1 MRMRDEPNPRGAQA
15 RGTSSPPHDPGLET
29 SPYLDA
35 LADYADREPGR
46 YHVPGHKG
54 GPGADPRL
62 VEAIGERALRMDIPA
77 LTYGIDAGA
86 APTPFQ
92 RAQELAA
99 EAWGARRTWFLINGA
114 TQGNHAACLALAHRR
129 GQVIVQRNVHSS
141 TVDGLILSGLRPQ
154 FVAPEL
160 DAELGIAHCLAPESL
175 ERALAETPDACGVLA
190 VSPTYFGAV
199 ADVATL
205 SRIAHDHEVPLVVD
219 EAWGAH
225 LRFHESLPQ
234 DALSA
239 GADLVISST
248 HKMLGS
254 LTQSAMLHLG
264 GDPGG
269 LDEQVI
275 DRAVTVV
282 ESTSP
287 SALLS
292 GSLDATRRW
301 AALHGRD
308 LLDETLGALAELR
321 AAVNDLPGLTVLDE
335 GLQGRPGVYAWDPVR
350 LAIDVRGTGTT
361 GFELARMARELDD
374 INLELAGESVLVAV
388 FGMGEK
394 ATAQGR
400 RLVAALARLLERL
413 EPAGDRRARPFAPPP
428 PWGPLELT
436 PREAFLGAQE
446 AVPVEAAAGRIAAE
460 SLAAYPPGIPNVLPG
475 ERLTAE
481 TLRYIQETLR
491 HGGALR
497 GAADRTLRT
506 ARVAVEARPAGAAR
520 GEGGRGEAR

>member
-1 MRMRDEPNPRGAQA
+1 MREEPNRGGSRARGA
-15 RGTSSPPHDPGLET
+15 SSPPRDPGLET
-29 SPYLDA
+29 APYLDA
-35 LADYADREPGR
+35 LRAYADREPGR

-54 GPGADPRL
+54 GAGADPRL

-77 LTYGIDAGA
+77 LTHGIDAGS

-99 EAWGARRTWFLINGA
+99 RAWGAKRTWFLINGA
-114 TQGNHAACLALAHRR
+114 TQGNHAACLALAQR
-129 GQVIVQRNVHSS
+129 GELVIVQRTVHSS
-141 TVDGLILSGLRPQ
+141 TIDGLILSGLRPR

-160 DAELGIAHCLAPESL
+160 DPELGIAHCLEPEAL
-175 ERALAETPDACGVLA
+175 ERALADAPDACGVIV

-199 ADVATL
+199 ADVAAL
-205 SRIAHDHEVPLVVD
+205 ARLAHDHGVPLVVD

-234 DALSA
+234 DALTA

-264 GDPGG
+264 EHAGR
-269 LDEQVI
+269 LDEHLI

-292 GSLDATRRW
+292 GSLDAARR
-301 AALHGRD
+301 AAAVHGRK
-308 LLDETLGALAELR
+308 LLDETLTALADLR
-321 AAVNDLPGLTVLDE
+321 AAVTELPGLDVLDE
-335 GLQGRPGVYAWDPVR
+335 RLVGRPGVHAWDPAR
-350 LAIDVRGTGTT
+350 LAIDVRATT
-361 GFELARMARELDD
+361 ASGYELARLARETDD
-374 INLELAGESVLVAV
+374 VNLELAGENVLVAV
-388 FGMGEK
+388 FGMGE
-394 ATAQGR
+394 AASVQGQ
-400 RLVAALARLLERL
+400 RLVEALAHALERL
-413 EPAGDRRARPFAPPP
+413 EPAAEPRPRPLVPPP
-428 PWGPLELT
+428 PWGPLEMT

-446 AVPVEAAAGRIAAE
+446 VVPVDAAAGRVAAE

-481 TLRYIQETLR
+481 TLGYIQETLR
-491 HGGALR
+491 QGGALR

-506 ARVAVEARPAGAAR
+506 ARVAVEATA
-520 GEGGRGEAR
+520 

>member
-1 MRMRDEPNPRGAQA
+1 MRMRDEPNPRGSRT
-15 RGTSSPPHDPGLET
+15 RGASPPPPHAGQET

-35 LADYADREPGR
+35 LAGYADREPGR

-77 LTYGIDAGA
+77 LTYGIDSGP

-92 RAQELAA
+92 RAQGLAA

-114 TQGNHAACLALAHRR
+114 TQGNHAACLALAQR
-129 GQVIVQRNVHSS
+129 GERVIVQRNVHSS
-141 TVDGLILSGLRPQ
+141 TIDGLILSGLRPR

-175 ERALAETPDACGVLA
+175 EQALAETPDACGVLT

-199 ADVATL
+199 ADVAAL
-205 SRIAHDHEVPLVVD
+205 CRIAHAHAAPLVVD

-225 LRFHESLPQ
+225 LRFHESLPR

-248 HKMLGS
+248 HKTLGS

-264 GDPGG
+264 GDGG
-269 LDEQVI
+269 LLDEHVI

-292 GSLDATRRW
+292 GSLDAARRW
-301 AALHGRD
+301 TVLHGRD
-308 LLDETLGALAELR
+308 LLDETLAALAELR
-321 AAVNDLPGLTVLDE
+321 AAVCELPGLAVLDE
-335 GLQGRPGVYAWDPVR
+335 RLEGRPGVYAWDPVR

-361 GFELARMARELDD
+361 GFELARVAREVDD
-374 INLELAGESVLVAV
+374 VNLELAGETVLVAV

-400 RLVAALARLLERL
+400 RLVDALARSLERL
-413 EPAGDRRARPFAPPP
+413 EPAGEERVRPFAPPP
-428 PWGPLELT
+428 PWGPLEVT

-446 AVPVEAAAGRIAAE
+446 AVPVEGAAGRIAAE

-475 ERLTAE
+475 ERVTAE
-481 TLRYIQETLR
+481 TLHYIQETLR
-491 HGGALR
+491 HGGTLR

-506 ARVAVEARPAGAAR
+506 ARVAVEARSADA
-520 GEGGRGEAR
+520 GRGAGGGGGLR